1 MGQKVHP
8 KGFRLGFTQDHL
20 SNWYASPKDYAQYVI
35 QDNELRQKL
44 TLEGVSKIEIRRVPG
59 QIRVWLYTSQ
69 QKQVLPVIEGIRQEL
84 ERKYN
89 LNIFFKIIQVPKRH
103 TEAVVLADWI
113 TEKLT
118 RREPFRRVLRQSIQ
132 RAKAMGALGVKVE
145 ISGRLNGAEIAR
157 TEWLR
162 SGRTPLHTLRA
173 DIDYSYKTA
182 RTLYGIVGVKVWL
195 YGGMRLN

>member
-132 RAKAMGALGVKVE
+132 RAKAMGALGVKVP
-145 ISGRLNGAEIAR
+145 SSFRLNCAEFAR
-157 TEWLR
+157 TEWVR
-162 SGRTPLHTLRA
+162 SGRIPLHT
-173 DIDYSYKTA
+173 
-182 RTLYGIVGVKVWL
+182 
-195 YGGMRLN
+195 

>member
-8 KGFRLGFTQDHL
+8 NGFRLGFTQDHL
-20 SNWYASPKDYAQYVI
+20 SNWYASPKDYAKYVI

-44 TLEGVSKIEIRRVPG
+44 NLEGVSKVEIRRVPG

-69 QKQVLPVIEGIRQEL
+69 QKQVIPIIEEIRNDL

-132 RAKAMGALGVKVE
+132 RAKAMGALGVKVQ

-157 TEWLR
+157 TEWVR
-162 SGRTPLHTLRA
+162 SGRIPLHTLRA

-182 RTLYGIVGVKVWL
+182 STLYGIVGVKVWL

>member
-20 SNWYASPKDYAQYVI
+20 SNWYAAPKDYAKNVI
-35 QDNELRQKL
+35 QDTELRQKL
-44 TLEGVSKIEIRRVPG
+44 DLEGVSKIEICRVPG
-59 QIRVWLYTSQ
+59 QIRVLLYTSQ
-69 QKQVLPVIEGIRQEL
+69 EKQVLQVIEGIRKEL

-89 LNIFFKIIQVPKRH
+89 LNIFFKIVQVPKRH

-132 RAKAMGALGVKVE
+132 RAKAMGALGVKVQ

-157 TEWLR
+157 TEWVR
-162 SGRTPLHTLRA
+162 SGRIPLHTLRA

-182 RTLYGIVGVKVWL
+182 LTLYGIVGVKVWL